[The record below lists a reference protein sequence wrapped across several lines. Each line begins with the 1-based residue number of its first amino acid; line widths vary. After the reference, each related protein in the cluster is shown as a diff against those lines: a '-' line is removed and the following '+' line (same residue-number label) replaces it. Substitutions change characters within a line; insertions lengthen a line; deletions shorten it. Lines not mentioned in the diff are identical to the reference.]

1 MRCAAGGLGGEARR
15 ATGYGVEEMKAFWS
29 SVAVAI
35 AIAVVAA
42 IVLNL
47 VDVSSADVFQA
58 KSSVRL

>member
-1 MRCAAGGLGGEARR
+1 
-15 ATGYGVEEMKAFWS
+15 MKAFWS

>member
-1 MRCAAGGLGGEARR
+1 
-15 ATGYGVEEMKAFWS
+15 MKAFWS
-29 SVAVAI
+29 SIAVAI

-47 VDVSSADVFQA
+47 VDVSSADIHLA